1 MTYQHFEKFDMISVY
16 IESGKNEEVA
26 QNLYFLRYPERQ
38 QPFKDIFR
46 RLEHNLK
53 TYGSFTKPRSKTY
66 NKENK
71 ENEEISVLGFVEA
84 HNQVRMV
91 YAMIAL
97 NSSSSTFIEVKT
109 PLGAFSTFCGY

>member
-16 IESGKNEEVA
+16 IESGRNEEMA
-26 QNLYFLRYPERQ
+26 QNLYFVRYPERR

-91 YAMIAL
+91 YPVIAL

>member
-16 IESGKNEEVA
+16 IESGKNEEMA
-26 QNLYFLRYPERQ
+26 QNLYFVRYPERR

-53 TYGSFTKPRSKTY
+53 TYGSFTMPRSKTY

-84 HNQVRMV
+84 NNQVIYPV
-91 YAMIAL
+91 IAL
-97 NSSSSTFIEVKT
+97 NICSSTFIEVKT
-109 PLGAFSTFCGY
+109 SLGAFSTFSGY